1 MRQAAPQSKL
11 KSSDKL
17 KIPWEK
23 IRNLN
28 EFQFHECLC
37 ACFKLSFQ
45 STVKNCINKSIR
57 CWVCNCC
64 YSDPVVGA
72 VVVFVVAVAMSQSN
86 TLYLISLRTFFS
98 FCWHSTRTPERDKQ
112 WEREWVWAR
121 KESVCASSGRM
132 KVEAGY
138 YALLFITFHT
148 RICVSVCVCACV
160 YNQTLMSEFNMLYK
174 SFWAIDT
181 FMRSFHIRRNSDS
194 HGYSYSCTHTH
205 IHADIHTHTV
215 KVINK

>member
-112 WEREWVWAR
+112 WERESECERER
-121 KESVCASSGRM
+121 KVCVHRVGGWKWRQGTMRSFL
-132 KVEAGY
+132 
-138 YALLFITFHT
+138 LLFIH
-148 RICVSVCVCACV
+148 VSVWVCVCVRVYTIKHWCQNLICCINRFEPLTHSCV
-160 YNQTLMSEFNMLYK
+160 RFIFVET
-174 SFWAIDT
+174 ATATDT
-181 FMRSFHIRRNSDS
+181 A
-194 HGYSYSCTHTH
+194 TV
-205 IHADIHTHTV
+205 AHTHTYTQTFTHTQ
-215 KVINK
+215 